1 VTAAT
6 EPVRW
11 GFLGAGTISTV
22 ALGPAVEAATGATL
36 HAVAARDVD
45 RARALGERHG
55 AVRAYGSYKALLSDD
70 AVQAVYIGL
79 HNDAHLPCTR
89 AALAAGKHVL
99 CEKPLGLSATEVD
112 AMAAAAGAAG
122 RLVVEASW
130 YRWHPRVQCA
140 QRFLAASA
148 IGPVRHVSAGFAFP
162 GVPAGNYRL
171 VPRHGGGALYDVG
184 CYAISAVLWAFG
196 QLPVEVAARS
206 RFGPSRVDVTS
217 DVILGFLDGDAEV
230 HVGIDEASRQ
240 WLRISGEAGQLDL
253 PDQPYA
259 SLLTESV
266 LEVSDGTGTRRWP
279 TPAVNPYQLM
289 VEQVSAVI
297 RGEDGWVLPLA
308 ESRATAVVL
317 DAAFASAR
325 AGGATVSVG

>member
-1 VTAAT
+1 
-6 EPVRW
+6 
-11 GFLGAGTISTV
+11 
-22 ALGPAVEAATGATL
+22 
-36 HAVAARDVD
+36 
-45 RARALGERHG
+45 
-55 AVRAYGSYKALLSDD
+55 
-70 AVQAVYIGL
+70 
-79 HNDAHLPCTR
+79 
-89 AALAAGKHVL
+89 
-99 CEKPLGLSATEVD
+99 
-112 AMAAAAGAAG
+112 
-122 RLVVEASW
+122 
-130 YRWHPRVQCA
+130 
-140 QRFLAASA
+140 
-148 IGPVRHVSAGFAFP
+148 
-162 GVPAGNYRL
+162 
-171 VPRHGGGALYDVG
+171 
-184 CYAISAVLWAFG
+184 
-196 QLPVEVAARS
+196 VEVAARS

-230 HVGIDEASRQ
+230 HVGIDETSRQ

-297 RGEDGWVLPLA
+297 KGEDGWVLPLA